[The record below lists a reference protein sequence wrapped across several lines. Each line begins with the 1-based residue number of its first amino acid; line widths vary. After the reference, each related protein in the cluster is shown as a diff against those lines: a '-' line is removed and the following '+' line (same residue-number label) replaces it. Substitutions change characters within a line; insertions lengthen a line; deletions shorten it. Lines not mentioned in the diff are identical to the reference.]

1 MFSQPLMITEFA
13 SSSIGGDKAAW
24 ITDMFKQLPKYPA
37 IKVAIW
43 WNGCD
48 WAVPGEVQARPYWV
62 NETEQT
68 LNSFKAGWAAQT
80 AAIKAEEAKKEAAEN
95 NTEANNEQT
104 EAAKANQ
111 TAADGQKTENTK
123 K

>member
-1 MFSQPLMITEFA
+1 
-13 SSSIGGDKAAW
+13 
-24 ITDMFKQLPKYPA
+24 MFKQLPKYPA

>member
-1 MFSQPLMITEFA
+1 MWIANMFQE
-13 SSSIGGDKAAW
+13 
-24 ITDMFKQLPKYPA
+24 LPNYPA

-68 LNSFKAGWAAQT
+68 LDSFKQGWAAQT
-80 AAIKAEEAKKEAAEN
+80 AALKAKEEAEKAAQVQQEEAI
-95 NTEANNEQT
+95 
-104 EAAKANQ
+104 
-111 TAADGQKTENTK
+111 GQ
-123 K
+123 